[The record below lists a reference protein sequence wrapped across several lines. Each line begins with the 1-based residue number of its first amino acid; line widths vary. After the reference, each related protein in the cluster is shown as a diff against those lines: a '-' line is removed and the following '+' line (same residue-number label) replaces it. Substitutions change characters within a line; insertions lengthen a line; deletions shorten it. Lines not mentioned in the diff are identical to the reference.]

1 MNLTTIRERAAVGA
15 LRWAPKGLYTAAV
28 GIGARMTVPRPLRA
42 FAYRAF
48 ARRVGAALDE
58 VELPLAE
65 YQSFSQFFA
74 RRLRPGARPLPADP
88 AAIVAPCDGTV
99 AAIGEAT
106 AGRLIQAKGRDY
118 SLAQLLDD
126 EAASARFAGGPYLTI
141 YLSPANY
148 HRVHSPI
155 AAEFVGYSHLPGTLF
170 PVNALFSREVDGLM
184 ATNERVV
191 FHLRTELGMAALVMV
206 AAIGVSNIEITH
218 DSLET
223 RYLRRRKRSPHRV
236 DFERPIQ
243 IGRGDE
249 LGIFHLGS
257 TTILVFEPGRIRP
270 SDLRVGDTVQLG
282 QPIGWPH
289 PAQAARTTGA

>member
-28 GIGARMTVPRPLRA
+28 GWGARMSVPRPLRA
-42 FAYRAF
+42 VAYRAF
-48 ARRVGAALDE
+48 ARRVGASLDE
-58 VELPLAE
+58 VELPLTE
-65 YQSFSQFFA
+65 YQSFSHFFA
-74 RRLRPGARPLPADP
+74 RRLRSGTRPLPADP

-99 AAIGEAT
+99 AAVGEA
-106 AGRLIQAKGRDY
+106 AQGRMIQAKGRDY
-118 SLAQLLDD
+118 ALAQLLGD
-126 EAASARFAGGPYLTI
+126 EATGARFEGGPYVTI

-148 HRVHSPI
+148 HRVHSPL
-155 AAEFVGYSHLPGTLF
+155 AAELIGYSHLPGTLF

-191 FHLRTELGMAALVMV
+191 FHLRTEMGMAALVMV

-218 DSLET
+218 DALET

-236 DFERPIQ
+236 DFERPIPV
-243 IGRGDE
+243 GRGEE

-257 TTILVFEPGRIRP
+257 TTIIIFERDRIRS

-282 QPIGWPH
+282 QQIAWP
-289 PAQAARTTGA
+289 QTRTIEP

>member
-28 GIGARMTVPRPLRA
+28 GFGARVTVPRPLRSL
-42 FAYRAF
+42 AYRAF
-48 ARRVGAALDE
+48 ARRVGASLDE

-65 YQSFSQFFA
+65 YRSFSQFFA
-74 RRLRPGARPLPADP
+74 RRLRSDARPLPADP
-88 AAIVAPCDGTV
+88 DTVVAPCDGTV
-99 AAIGEAT
+99 AAIGEA
-106 AGRLIQAKGRDY
+106 AEGRMIQAKGRDY
-118 SLAQLLDD
+118 ALAQLIDD
-126 EAASARFAGGPYLTI
+126 ETAGAKLVGGSYVTI

-148 HRVHSPI
+148 HRVHSPM
-155 AAEFVGYSHLPGTLF
+155 AAELLGYSHLPGTLF

-191 FHLRTELGMAALVMV
+191 FHLRTEMGMAALVMV

-218 DSLET
+218 DALET

-236 DFERPIQ
+236 DFERPIPV
-243 IGRGDE
+243 GRGEE

-257 TTILVFEPGRIRP
+257 TTILIFEPGRIRP

-282 QPIGWPH
+282 QPIGWP
-289 PAQAARTTGA
+289 RTDV

>member
-1 MNLTTIRERAAVGA
+1 V
-15 LRWAPKGLYTAAV
+15 RWAPKGLYSAAI
-28 GIGARMTVPRPLRA
+28 GWGARITVPRPLRA
-42 FAYRAF
+42 LAYRAF
-48 ARRVGAALDE
+48 ARRVGASLDE

-65 YQSFSQFFA
+65 YPSFSQFFA
-74 RRLRPGARPLPADP
+74 RRLRSGARPLPADP
-88 AAIVAPCDGTV
+88 AAVVAPCDGTV
-99 AAIGEAT
+99 AA
-106 AGRLIQAKGRDY
+106 AGVADEGRMIQAKGRNY
-118 SLAQLLDD
+118 ALAQLLAD
-126 EAASARFAGGPYLTI
+126 EAASAAFLGGPYITI

-155 AAEFVGYSHLPGTLF
+155 AADLVGYSHLPGTLF

-191 FHLRTELGMAALVMV
+191 FHLRTEVGMAALVMV

-218 DSLET
+218 DALET

-236 DFERPIQ
+236 DFERPIPV
-243 IGRGDE
+243 GRGEE

-257 TTILVFEPGRIRP
+257 TTILIFEPGRIRP

-282 QPIGWPH
+282 QEIGWP
-289 PAQAARTTGA
+289 QTLTQD